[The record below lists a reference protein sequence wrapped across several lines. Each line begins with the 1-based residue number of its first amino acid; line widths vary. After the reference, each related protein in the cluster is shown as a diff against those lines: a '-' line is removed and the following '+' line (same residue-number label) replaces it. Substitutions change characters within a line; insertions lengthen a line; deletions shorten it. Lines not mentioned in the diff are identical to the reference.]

1 MRLSLRIF
9 HRAGLAVLRHGD
21 FGDAAGHIA
30 PAKEVVD
37 FLPTAHNAVTEAP
50 AAVAEAHNLVA
61 AKEIPFQL
69 DIAQIYVLADLHE
82 IPHRIFKFNT
92 VVHPN
97 TRREGLEPAD
107 IVKITDM
114 VRQRRRVQRKG
125 RTPDDPHSA
134 RCQCQHR
141 KNRNAYF
148 LARLHIVFLF
158 CSGGTQNAT
167 CMNSATQHRMT
178 ASGT

>member
-1 MRLSLRIF
+1 MRLSLHIF

-97 TRREGLEPAD
+97 TRREGLGPAD

-114 VRQRRRVQRKG
+114 VRQRRRVQRKS
-125 RTPDDPHSA
+125 RAPDDPHSA
-134 RCQCQHR
+134 RRQYQHR
-141 KNRNAYF
+141 KYGYAHL
-148 LARLHIVFLF
+148 LARFHLDLLF
-158 CSGGTQNAT
+158 VQGEL
-167 CMNSATQHRMT
+167 RMPR
-178 ASGT
+178 A